1 MKKGHLIKNLLHAS
15 GFHRFLEMQVRS
27 INRDL
32 TELLIKSFNMTTR
45 KFDINGYSLSIEADD
60 VARVYGLPSSGKV
73 VNSRRWPYKFVEIFC
88 SQINMNRNEVE
99 SLTFKKLNDMLALMV
114 DEMAFANMYILLCLS
129 ELLTPSNAA
138 IVKFEYGEYLKGTF
152 KEVSK
157 FNWSKHV
164 VDSLLDGL
172 VEWEHSGKMQYPP
185 ADMNFLV
192 ASFCFIFHAC
202 FPEHPR
208 KSTVDLIYCSLI
220 LP

>member
-1 MKKGHLIKNLLHAS
+1 MKKGHLIKNLSRAA

-32 TELLIKSFNMTTR
+32 TKILIKSFNMTTR
-45 KFDINGYSLSIEADD
+45 KFDINGHSLSIEADD
-60 VARVYGLPSSGKV
+60 VARLYGLPSSGKV
-73 VNSRRWPYKFVEIFC
+73 VDTRRWPSKSVEIFC
-88 SQINMNRNEVE
+88 SQINVNLNEVK
-99 SLTFKKLNDMLALMV
+99 SLTFKKLKDMLALMV
-114 DEMAFANMYILLCLS
+114 DEMAFAKMYILLCLS
-129 ELLTPSNAA
+129 ELLRPSNPA

-152 KEVSK
+152 EEVSK

-172 VEWEHSGKMQYPP
+172 VEWKRSGNMQYPP

-208 KSTVDLIYCSLI
+208 KSNVDLIYCSMI